1 MSVQPTIAILGGGVA
16 GMSCAL
22 WLKNLGFKPI
32 ILEKNTCLG
41 GQLTTL
47 PTINRWV
54 LGFSEHTSQ
63 QLADAYTKHIQST
76 DISVYYSYQLLAIQQ
91 NSHGFQL
98 VIQKN
103 TLSCET
109 FSIKALI
116 IATGARPV
124 GYEVIENIEGF
135 TPELISNRV
144 FFLPTDHLEQLP
156 HLSTKTIAILGGGD
170 NAHYTAKDIATR
182 ADKIHLI
189 MRSSAIAQT
198 LIRNDIITLI
208 QENKLIEHS
217 HSTITSMYAEQN
229 KIGLA
234 LTQSPSLRQTLSVD
248 KIFIRC
254 GFKANTE
261 FLQNSELLK
270 RVATNQNYI
279 LTDHVK
285 RTNIPG
291 IYAIGD
297 VTNSNDPSVVNALAE
312 GALAARDLSQHLN

>member
-47 PTINRWV
+47 STINLWV
-54 LGFSEHTSQ
+54 LGFSQHTSQ
-63 QLADAYTKHIQST
+63 QLADTYSQHIQST
-76 DISVYYSYQLLAIQQ
+76 DISVYYSCQLLEIQQ
-91 NSHGFQL
+91 NRLGFQI

-103 TLSCET
+103 TLSPET
-109 FSIKALI
+109 LSIKALI
-116 IATGARPV
+116 IATGARPL

-144 FFLPTDHLEQLP
+144 FFSPTDHLKQLP
-156 HLSTKTIAILGGGD
+156 HLSAKTIAILGGGD
-170 NAHYTAKDIATR
+170 NAHYTAKDIAAT

-189 MRSSAIAQT
+189 MRSSATAQT
-198 LIRNDIITLI
+198 LIRDDISTLI
-208 QENKLIEHS
+208 Q
-217 HSTITSMYAEQN
+217 QN
-229 KIGLA
+229 KIIEHTHAKITRIYPVQNKIALK
-234 LTQSPSLRQTLSVD
+234 LTQSGCLNQTLFVD

-254 GFKANTE
+254 GFTANTE
-261 FLQNSELLK
+261 FLKNSELLTH
-270 RVATNQNYI
+270 VATDKHYI
-279 LTDHVK
+279 LTDKVK

-297 VTNSNDPSVVNALAE
+297 VTNSDDPSVVNALAE
-312 GALAARDLSQHLN
+312 GALAARDVSQHLN

>member
-47 PTINRWV
+47 STINLWV
-54 LGFSEHTSQ
+54 LGFSQHTSQ
-63 QLADAYTKHIQST
+63 QLADIYSQHIQST
-76 DISVYYSYQLLAIQQ
+76 DISVYYSCQLLEIQQ
-91 NSHGFQL
+91 NRLGFQM

-103 TLSCET
+103 TLSPET
-109 FSIKALI
+109 LSIKALI
-116 IATGARPV
+116 IATGARPL

-144 FFLPTDHLEQLP
+144 FFSPTDHLKQLP
-156 HLSTKTIAILGGGD
+156 HLSAKTIAILGGGD
-170 NAHYTAKDIATR
+170 NAHYTAKDIAAT

-189 MRSSAIAQT
+189 MRSSATAQT
-198 LIRNDIITLI
+198 LIRDDISTLI
-208 QENKLIEHS
+208 Q
-217 HSTITSMYAEQN
+217 QN
-229 KIGLA
+229 KIALK
-234 LTQSPSLRQTLSVD
+234 LTQSGGLNQTLFVD

-254 GFKANTE
+254 GFTANTE
-261 FLQNSELLK
+261 FLKNSELLTH
-270 RVATNQNYI
+270 VATDKHYI
-279 LTDHVK
+279 LTDKVK

-297 VTNSNDPSVVNALAE
+297 VTNSDDPSVVNALAE
-312 GALAARDLSQHLN
+312 GALAARDVSQHLN